1 MTQANAIPMAI
12 RPAIEADSEELL
24 RLFQENDKHHA
35 RLLPGDIRNPRAARS
50 RRQVQDWVGDRNGLL
65 LVCERAGEIVA
76 CLHASL
82 VRASGSTNAKTHP
95 VLRIH
100 DLIVARRMRNSGIG
114 SAIMSEAEEWAR
126 RRRARSV
133 QLEVL
138 AHNHEAFS
146 FCDELGF
153 ETLSASLEK
162 RI

>member
-1 MTQANAIPMAI
+1 MTQENAIPMAI

-24 RLFQENDKHHA
+24 GLFQENDRHHA
-35 RLLPGDIRNPRAARS
+35 RLLPGDIRAPRAART
-50 RRQVQDWVGDRNGLL
+50 RRQVQEWVGDRNGLI

-76 CLHASL
+76 CLRASL
-82 VRASGSTNAKTHP
+82 VRATGNPKSHP
-95 VLRIH
+95 VLRVH

-114 SAIMSEAEEWAR
+114 STLMSEAEAWAR
-126 RRRARSV
+126 RRRAKSV

-138 AHNHEAFS
+138 ARNHEAFS